1 LAITSHIRQTNSA
14 AGTGDTEDVM
24 TKTSVASVAFGAVP
38 DGWPVLPDVALH
50 GLAGD
55 VVRVIE
61 PHSESDPAAIL
72 VQFLVAAGNVIG
84 PGVNCTV
91 ESTRHG
97 LNLFVCLVG
106 ETSKARKGTSWEH
119 IRRICSKVDP
129 AWAERRVTTG
139 LSTAEGL
146 IAEVRDGEAVQKDR
160 RLLIL
165 QSEFASVLRILQ
177 RSGNTLSPLLRAAWD
192 DGNLGTLV
200 KHNPLKATGAHIS
213 MVGHITRWELLRY
226 LSDIEAHNGFANRLL
241 WVCVCRSK
249 CLPEGGMVP
258 DGEITAIAQRL
269 SGVRQWAK
277 RMGDFEMRRDRK
289 ARELWV
295 KVYPE
300 LSEGQPGLVG
310 AVTGRAEAQVLRLAA
325 LYAVLDRSDEVR
337 TEHLM
342 AALGLWGY
350 CSASAQYIF
359 GESTSTSVADR
370 IHEELENAGAKGM
383 SRTQLRDLFGRH
395 KSSRLI
401 DEALQELESSGRI
414 AGREERTGGRTRTT
428 WIAIRAKSSKGG
440 R

>member
-1 LAITSHIRQTNSA
+1 
-14 AGTGDTEDVM
+14 M

-241 WVCVCRSK
+241 WVCVRRSK
-249 CLPEGGMVP
+249 CLPEGGSVP
-258 DGEITAIAQRL
+258 AAEIAEIIRRL
-269 SGVRQWAK
+269 MAVVEWARSVGALKIKRDEEARQLWATI
-277 RMGDFEMRRDRK
+277 
-289 ARELWV
+289 
-295 KVYPE
+295 YPE
-300 LSEGQPGLVG
+300 LSEGEPGLVG
-310 AVTGRAEAQVLRLAA
+310 AATSRAEAQVLRLAA
-325 LYAVLDRSDEVR
+325 AYAVLDCSRRVR
-337 TEHLM
+337 VEHLR
-342 AALGLWGY
+342 AALGLWNY

-359 GESTSTSVADR
+359 AGATGRSVADR
-370 IHEELENAGAKGM
+370 IHDTLENAGAKGM

-395 KSSRLI
+395 ESSRQI
-401 DEALQELESSGRI
+401 DEALADLESRGVVSR
-414 AGREERTGGRTRTT
+414 REESTRGRSRAV
-428 WIAIRAKSSKGG
+428 WIATRAKRPKRESDAARSCGDPAA
-440 R
+440 RRA